1 MTNIIKLH
9 NNKELENS
17 ITEIRIEEVRDYDNN
32 EFYYYIYCVK
42 DTGQRIEVGR
52 SKTKPQCY
60 KPVSYTHLTLPTTPY
75 V

>member
-52 SKTKPQCY
+52 SKTKPQFY
-60 KPVSYTHLTLPTTPY
+60 KQISIYH
-75 V
+75 

>member
-1 MTNIIKLH
+1 MTNIIKLY
-9 NNKELENS
+9 NNKEFENS

-52 SKTKPQCY
+52 SRTKPQCY
-60 KPVSYTHLTLPTTPY
+60 KQISIYH
-75 V
+75 